1 MLKNVKV
8 MLFYGTQMLGVLVV
22 GDLERVGIED
32 LYTMLASLI
41 AVWGRG
47 LRVNVVI
54 GKEIPIDS
62 IDTNFKFDNV
72 LYKLKKLPIDIK
84 TLIRNEIPKVIVED
98 STDMK
103 RLQRRCNE
111 LEKLSN
117 YSIDRY
123 YMHVRYLLNGNTII
137 KLTQDEQDLD
147 WYTLEVKL

>member
-1 MLKNVKV
+1 MLKNVKA
-8 MLFYGTQMLGVLVV
+8 MLFYGTRMLGVLVV
-22 GDLERVGIED
+22 GDLERAGIED
-32 LYTMLASLI
+32 LCTMLASLI
-41 AVWGRG
+41 AVWRRG

-54 GKEIPIDS
+54 GKETPIDS

-72 LYKLKKLPIDIK
+72 LYKLKLPIDIK
-84 TLIRNEIPKVIVED
+84 TLIRDEIPKVIVED

-117 YSIDRY
+117 YGIDRY
-123 YMHVRYLLNGNTII
+123 YMHVRYLLNGNTIV